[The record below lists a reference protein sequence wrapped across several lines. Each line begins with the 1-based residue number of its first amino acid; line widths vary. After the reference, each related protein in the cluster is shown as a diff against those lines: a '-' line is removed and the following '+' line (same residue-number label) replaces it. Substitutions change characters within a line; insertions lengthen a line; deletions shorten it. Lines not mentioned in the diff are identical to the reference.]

1 MLHRRDEASDQAL
14 LDAYLSGRDIEDT
27 YRKIFERFRRP
38 LLSFFS
44 KKGLDS
50 DRSLELSQET
60 FLRVYRSRKT
70 FRGDVPLASWVFQI
84 AANLF
89 RNELR
94 RRSADKRDG
103 QEHSLDAD
111 DGDRLLAE
119 SETGGSSTPAA
130 GSGGPLDR
138 LLQRE
143 QVAIV
148 VRNIEALPPKMRR
161 TVRLRIYKQRS
172 IAEISKLTQVT
183 ESTVKAHL
191 HQARQRLRDELGEL
205 FDDLPL

>member
-1 MLHRRDEASDQAL
+1 MVHRRDEASDQDL
-14 LDAYLSGRDIEDT
+14 LEAYLSGEDLENT
-27 YRKIFERFRRP
+27 YRRIFDRFRKP

-44 KKGLDS
+44 KKGLDH
-50 DRSLELSQET
+50 DLCQELSQET
-60 FLRVYRSRKT
+60 FLRVYRSRKN

-94 RRSADKRDG
+94 RRGAEKRSG
-103 QEHSLDAD
+103 LEQSLDAD
-111 DGDRLLAE
+111 DGDSLLAE
-119 SETGGSSTPAA
+119 TQSESSTSPASPTSA
-130 GSGGPLDR
+130 LDR

-143 QVAIV
+143 QVAAV
-148 VRNIEALPPKMRR
+148 VEAIESLPPKMRR

-172 IAEISKLTQVT
+172 ISDIAELMQVT
-183 ESTVKAHL
+183 DSTVKAHL
-191 HQARQRLRDELGEL
+191 HQARHRLRDALGAL